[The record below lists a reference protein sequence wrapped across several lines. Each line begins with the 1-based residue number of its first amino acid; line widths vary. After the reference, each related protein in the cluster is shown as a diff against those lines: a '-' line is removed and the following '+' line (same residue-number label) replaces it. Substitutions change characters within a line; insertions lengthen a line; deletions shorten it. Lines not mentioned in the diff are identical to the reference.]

1 MKKSLHKKLVDIK
14 TTLLVAIS
22 IILAFIITNTKGDIW
37 EDAIREGLYKLKNDS
52 IPSSATEY
60 VNPKGIPYVHYMA
73 ENDVAASTQYNA
85 TIVANYAIKYYNDF
99 IETKDTL
106 KINQFFN
113 CVQFLKDSVVHL
125 GNTYLYH
132 FNWQQGWYP
141 NIKPPFTSGMTNG
154 RTIDVCT
161 KAFQLTKDSSYIF
174 FAKKLLRAFYI
185 SIDSGS
191 FVYLTNNG
199 WWYEEMAKANTI
211 TPHIL
216 DGHIFA
222 IQGVQAYYKQTN
234 DDSAK
239 TVIQNGLL
247 ALKNALPNYTGKEK
261 IYYDIN
267 QKVADK
273 KYCKI
278 LTNQMWQLWEST
290 QDSTFLHYY
299 NQWTKP
305 LKKPYLFRI
314 SKEKNISGIILF
326 VLIMGICFLAGKI
339 LLSIFRR
346 NK

>member
-1 MKKSLHKKLVDIK
+1 MYKKLVNIK
-14 TTLLVAIS
+14 TTFLIATS
-22 IILAFIITNTKGDIW
+22 ILLAFIISNIKGNIW

-60 VNPKGIPYVHYMA
+60 TNSNGVPYVHYIA
-73 ENDVAASTQYNA
+73 ENGVQASTQYNA

-99 IETKDTL
+99 IETKDPI
-106 KINQFFN
+106 KRNHFFN
-113 CVQFLKDSVVHL
+113 CVQFLKDSVMEL
-125 GNTYLYH
+125 GNAYLYH

-185 SIDSGS
+185 SIDSAS
-191 FVYLTNNG
+191 FTYITNNG
-199 WWYEEMAKANTI
+199 WWYEEMAKANTA

-222 IQGVQAYYKQTN
+222 IQGVQEYYKQTK

-239 TVIQNGLL
+239 TVIQNGLM
-247 ALKNALPNYTGKEK
+247 ALKNAMPTYTGKEK

-290 QDSTFLHYY
+290 QDSTFLNYY
-299 NQWTKP
+299 NRWTKP
-305 LKKPYLFRI
+305 LKKPYLLRI
-314 SKEKNISGIILF
+314 CEEKNISGIILF
-326 VLIMGICFLAGKI
+326 VLIVSIFFLTGKV
-339 LLSIFRR
+339 LLSIFS
-346 NK
+346 KK